1 MLQKSYHVLYKL
13 GITQSALDSDTIT
26 ILLCCVLQSYVDI
39 NLQEAKK
46 KTQAASMYREDL
58 LQPVSRV

>member
-1 MLQKSYHVLYKL
+1 MLERLQERGDHMLDKIKGRVVD
-13 GITQSALDSDTIT
+13 SAPTADPDP
-26 ILLCCVLQSYVDI
+26 QSYVDI